1 MEDKKMSEKITV
13 VIPVFNTEKYLDEC
27 LDSVCNQTYKNL
39 QILCVFTESKD
50 NSLNIFKKMERKRCK
65 NRNYLQEYGGLGG
78 ARNEGIKFA
87 EGKYIFFLDSDD
99 YIALDALSKLC
110 LKAENDNTDMVIFP
124 FYSYDESLKKDKKNN
139 KLDKKQ
145 HYQNR

>member
-1 MEDKKMSEKITV
+1 MSEKITV

-50 NSLNIFKKMERKRCK
+50 NSLNILKKWKEKDARIEIIY
-65 NRNYLQEYGGLGG
+65 RNDGGLGG

-99 YIALDALSKLC
+99 YIALDAC
-110 LKAENDNTDMVIFP
+110 LLYTSPSPRD
-124 FYSYDESLKKDKKNN
+124 
-139 KLDKKQ
+139 
-145 HYQNR
+145 

>member
-1 MEDKKMSEKITV
+1 MSEKITV

-50 NSLNIFKKMERKRCK
+50 NSLNILKKWKEKDARIEIIY
-65 NRNYLQEYGGLGG
+65 RNDGGLGG

-124 FYSYDESLKKDKKNN
+124 FYSYDESIKKV
-139 KLDKKQ
+139 
-145 HYQNR
+145 

>member
-50 NSLNIFKKMERKRCK
+50 NSLNILKNGKKKM
-65 NRNYLQEYGGLGG
+65 QE
-78 ARNEGIKFA
+78 
-87 EGKYIFFLDSDD
+87 
-99 YIALDALSKLC
+99 
-110 LKAENDNTDMVIFP
+110 
-124 FYSYDESLKKDKKNN
+124 
-139 KLDKKQ
+139 
-145 HYQNR
+145 

>member
-50 NSLNIFKKMERKRCK
+50 NSLNILKTISLFLSFFIYVQSLLKILQQKDRKC
-65 NRNYLQEYGGLGG
+65 
-78 ARNEGIKFA
+78 
-87 EGKYIFFLDSDD
+87 S
-99 YIALDALSKLC
+99 
-110 LKAENDNTDMVIFP
+110 P
-124 FYSYDESLKKDKKNN
+124 
-139 KLDKKQ
+139 
-145 HYQNR
+145 